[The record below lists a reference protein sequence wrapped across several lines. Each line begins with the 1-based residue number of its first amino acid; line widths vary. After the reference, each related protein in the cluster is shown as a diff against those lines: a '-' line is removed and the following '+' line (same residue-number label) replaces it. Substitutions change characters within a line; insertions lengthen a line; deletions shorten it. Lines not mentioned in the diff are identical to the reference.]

1 MARMVRGETESR
13 TKVNAVRAS
22 GQRDIDTRI
31 HQNARTVRVGQ
42 REYAA
47 HQGAQI
53 ARAQILLAYLNPF
66 HAFRKRAF
74 YKVEQGFECRRRN
87 AGL

>member
-1 MARMVRGETESR
+1 MRAR
-13 TKVNAVRAS
+13 

-47 HQGAQI
+47 HQCAQI

-74 YKVEQGFECRRRN
+74 YKVEQGFGA
-87 AGL
+87 AGGMPVCDVIAQHHAGS